1 MNLKEKGKK
10 NMLTVKIDKAIP
22 TAYSLQP
29 TAYSLQ
35 PTAYSLQPD
44 YLRLGLFVKPF
55 FVIPLLIN
63 SGLFPV
69 SPRKVVA

>member
-1 MNLKEKGKK
+1 SLQ
-10 NMLTVKIDKAIP
+10 P

-44 YLRLGLFVKPF
+44 YLRLGLFVKHFLKNSLTLFSSGF
-55 FVIPLLIN
+55 FL
-63 SGLFPV
+63 V
-69 SPRKVVA
+69 SSRKVVA

>member
-1 MNLKEKGKK
+1 PTAYSLQ
-10 NMLTVKIDKAIP
+10 P

>member
-1 MNLKEKGKK
+1 LKEKGKK

-35 PTAYSLQPD
+35 PTAYSL
-44 YLRLGLFVKPF
+44 
-55 FVIPLLIN
+55 IIC
-63 SGLFPV
+63 
-69 SPRKVVA
+69 A